1 MRSTKQLVGI
11 EGREKLL
18 SGINKMADAV
28 KSTLGPMGRNVL
40 IQDEY
45 GNVKTT
51 KDGVS
56 VAKALYLQDE
66 LENLAAS
73 VLREVSV
80 KTNDVAGDGTTTAMV
95 LAQAI
100 IKSAFHYINDK
111 SLNAIDCK
119 RGIDYEVEQICS
131 YIDSIKKPITLSDE
145 FVLESVASIS
155 TNNDPV
161 LGKMLAQAFIAVGES
176 GRVTVHEGKSV
187 DTYFQKNEGISFSR
201 GYTSSSFINNM
212 KNRSCEFNEGC
223 YILLVGEKITDI
235 DSFFNFLQISQNRE
249 VKSPVLV
256 ICEDI
261 DEKIVNL
268 LAINKLKGIID
279 VCVIKSPGLNLE
291 RRDLLED
298 IAISVG
304 GKVISSTEGYSFQHA
319 SIDDYGFAE
328 SIKVTDNTTTI
339 IGGAK
344 NAEKFEERI
353 DVLKGQIEATE
364 EQMLK
369 DRITERIA
377 KLKGGIG
384 IIYAGGSSEFE
395 IAEKIDRIQDGI
407 HAVQAVLED
416 GIVPG
421 GGFALLRYRSDYDLT
436 FLKQAITAP
445 LVQMLINSGFHKDN
459 TSNFLDKMKT
469 ESIEVGYDIKHNV
482 RVDNMYEHGI
492 IDSAKVVKSALRNAG
507 SVAGLFI
514 TTEYVIANSE
524 YKEQY

>member
-1 MRSTKQLVGI
+1 MRSTKKLVGVD
-11 EGREKLL
+11 GREKLL
-18 SGINKMADAV
+18 AGINKMADAV

-56 VAKALYLQDE
+56 VAKALYLHDD
-66 LENLAAS
+66 LENLAAT

-80 KTNDVAGDGTTTAMV
+80 KTNDIAGDGTTTAMV
-95 LAQAI
+95 LAQTI
-100 IKSAFHYINDK
+100 IKAAFYHINYHNM
-111 SLNAIDCK
+111 NAIDCK
-119 RGIDYEVEQICS
+119 RGIDFEVEKICS
-131 YIDSIKKPITLSDE
+131 YIDSIKKPVTLADE
-145 FVLESVASIS
+145 FILKSVASIS

-223 YILLVGEKITDI
+223 YVLLVGEKITDV
-235 DSFFNFLQISQNRE
+235 DSFFNFLQISQKSE
-249 VKSPVLV
+249 FKSPVLV

-279 VCVIKSPGLNLE
+279 ICVIKSPGLNLE

-304 GKVISSTEGYSFQHA
+304 GKVISSAEGYSFQHA
-319 SIDDYGFAE
+319 SIEDYGFAE

-344 NAEKFEERI
+344 DNEKFEERI
-353 DVLKGQIEATE
+353 EVLKAQIEATE

-421 GGFALLRYRSDYDLT
+421 GGFALLRYKSDYNLT
-436 FLKQAITAP
+436 FLKDAIMAP
-445 LVQMLINSGFHKDN
+445 LAQMLINAGFEKEKILN
-459 TSNFLDKMKT
+459 VLDGMKR
-469 ESIEVGYDIKHNV
+469 ESVEVGFDIKQNI
-482 RVDNMYEHGI
+482 RVDDMYKAGI